1 MLKKKLNDYIQA
13 KLEAAPGTIELYE
26 TEKEYAMKHSFVN
39 EETVIQQPQQSRF
52 ENAYVEISNKETD
65 ELVSEEDGSLLR
77 QPVRF
82 LKERQ
87 SDYLYIDSEWFG
99 IVGADS
105 VTVEKDD
112 VFGHYEIMA
121 GLHYQKKAADGL
133 KSFFEKV
140 AQGAPSKTRL
150 LFDGNEGVW
159 TLNFELN
166 QAEGFSEDM
175 TLEEALGAFYTL
187 LFRLAE
193 TLEAGK

>member
-13 KLEAAPGTIELYE
+13 KLEAAPGTVELYG
-26 TEKEYAMKHSFVN
+26 TEQEYALKHGLVN
-39 EETVIQQPQQSRF
+39 EGVAIQEPQQSRF
-52 ENAYVEISNKETD
+52 EKAYVEISNKETD

-77 QPVRF
+77 QQVRF

-87 SDYLYIDSEWFG
+87 SDYLYIESDWFG

-121 GLHYQKKAADGL
+121 GLHYQKKAAEGL
-133 KSFFEKV
+133 KAFFEKV
-140 AQGAPSKTRL
+140 SQGAPSKTRL

-166 QAEGFSEDM
+166 QVAGFSEEM
-175 TLEEALGAFYTL
+175 TLEEALSAFYIL

-193 TLEAGK
+193 TLETGK